1 MRKLCRVL
9 FSRYA
14 VSALIILAELALL
27 FYLMTFA
34 YVYSALAFTL
44 IMIVD
49 ILAAVG
55 ILSMNA
61 NPEYKLSW
69 LFFVLII
76 PLFGSAL
83 FLMFYSRRLSKK
95 SSAFMAEVQRK
106 INEAEGEREKI
117 KKDFFS
123 LKEKD
128 GLAAGKAHAI
138 LGADALSSVYC
149 ESESVYFDSG
159 EKMYES
165 MLKDIEGA
173 EKYIFLEYFLI
184 EDGKMWSKIHQLL
197 KEKAKSGVEVRVLYD
212 DIGCMKT
219 LPARYPS
226 LLNKEGIKCHRFAPV
241 SPRITISH
249 NNRDHR
255 KILIID
261 GKSAYTGGINIAD
274 EYINEKMRFGHW
286 KDGGI
291 KVFGRAVSGFLK
303 HFLFMW
309 SVTEG
314 KFSDYSKYFLE
325 KEKISF
331 SDGGYY
337 IPYATGPIPVY
348 SAPIAKQTLINIVNQ
363 AERYVY
369 ITTPYLIMD
378 YDLTEAMRNAAIRGV
393 KVKIIT
399 PGIADKKLVKL
410 MTKSSYSYLVSAGVE
425 IYEYTKGFIH
435 EKTVVSDD
443 KYLTVGT
450 INLDYRSFAHHYE
463 NGVWIY
469 SSKTVLEAKE
479 KIEEVFSSCVKITE
493 KDARLG
499 LMERIVR
506 NLLRIFA
513 PIM

>member
-14 VSALIILAELALL
+14 ISALIILAELVLL

-34 YVYSALAFTL
+34 YVYSALAFAL
-44 IMIVD
+44 IMTVD
-49 ILAAVG
+49 LLTAIA
-55 ILSMNA
+55 IINMDA

-69 LFFVLII
+69 LFVVLII

-83 FLMFYSRRLSKK
+83 YLLFYSRRISKK
-95 SSAFMAEVQRK
+95 SAGFMREIQEK
-106 INEAEGEREKI
+106 INEAEDGENKKREI
-117 KKDFFS
+117 FIN
-123 LKEKD
+123 
-128 GLAAGKAHAI
+128 LASEDTQACGKAHAI
-138 LGADALSSVYC
+138 LKADALASVYRQ
-149 ESESVYFDSG
+149 SSSRYFPSG
-159 EKMYES
+159 EE
-165 MLKDIEGA
+165 MLSEMLADISSA
-173 EKYIFLEYFLI
+173 QRYIFLEYFII
-184 EDGKMWSKIHQLL
+184 EDGEMWSRIHSLL
-197 KEKAKSGVEVRVLYD
+197 KEKAASGVEVRVLYD

-226 LLNKEGIKCHRFAPV
+226 SLRREGIKCHRFAPV

-255 KILIID
+255 KILIVD
-261 GKSAYTGGINIAD
+261 GNIAYTGGINIAD
-274 EYINEKMRFGHW
+274 EYINRHVRFGHW

-291 KVFGRAVSGFLK
+291 RVEGECVKGFLK

-314 KFSDYSKYFLE
+314 KIEDYTEYFSKNTDKALD
-325 KEKISF
+325 
-331 SDGGYY
+331 DGGYY
-337 IPYATGPIPVY
+337 IPYATGPSPIY
-348 SAPIAKQTLINIVNQ
+348 SAPIAKQTLINIINQ
-363 AERYVY
+363 AVRYVY

-393 KVKIIT
+393 RIIIIT

-410 MTKSSYSYLVSAGVE
+410 MTKSSYAYLVASGVE
-425 IYEYTKGFIH
+425 IYEYTPGFIH
-435 EKTVVSDD
+435 EKIVICDG

-463 NGVWIY
+463 NGVWI
-469 SSKTVLEAKE
+469 
-479 KIEEVFSSCVKITE
+479 FSSSVANEAREEFMKTLEKSEKITE
-493 KDARLG
+493 NAARLG
-499 LMERIVR
+499 LSERIVR

-513 PIM
+513 PLM

>member
-34 YVYSALAFTL
+34 YVYSALAFSL

-55 ILSMNA
+55 IISMDA
-61 NPEYKLSW
+61 NPEYKVSW
-69 LFFVLII
+69 LFFVLLI

-95 SSAFMAEVQRK
+95 SSAFMKEVQSK
-106 INEAEGEREKI
+106 IDEAAGERDGVKS
-117 KKDFFS
+117 DFLS
-123 LKEKD
+123 LKGED

-138 LGADALSSVYC
+138 LAADALSSVYRS
-149 ESESVYFDSG
+149 SESRYFESG
-159 EKMYES
+159 ESMYES
-165 MLKDIEGA
+165 MVSDIERA
-173 EKYIFLEYFLI
+173 KKYIFLEYFLI
-184 EDGKMWSKIHQLL
+184 EDGKMWSKIHSLL
-197 KEKAKSGVEVRVLYD
+197 REKAKSGVEVRVLYD

-219 LPARYPS
+219 LPARYPAV
-226 LLNKEGIKCHRFAPV
+226 LNKEGIKCHRFAPV

-261 GKSAYTGGINIAD
+261 GKIAYTGGINIAD
-274 EYINEKMRFGHW
+274 EYINEKLRFGHW

-291 KVFGRAVSGFLK
+291 RIFGRAARGFLK

-314 KFSDYSKYFLE
+314 KISDYSEYFMGDGEDLVC
-325 KEKISF
+325 
-331 SDGGYY
+331 DGGYY
-337 IPYATGPIPVY
+337 IPYATGPIPIY

-363 AERYVY
+363 AESYVY

-399 PGIADKKLVKL
+399 PGIADKRLVKL
-410 MTKSSYSYLVSAGVE
+410 MTKSSYSYLVSKGVE

-469 SSKTVLEAKE
+469 SSKTIFEAKE
-479 KIEEVFSSCVKITE
+479 KIESVFKECKEITE

-506 NLLRIFA
+506 NLLRLFA